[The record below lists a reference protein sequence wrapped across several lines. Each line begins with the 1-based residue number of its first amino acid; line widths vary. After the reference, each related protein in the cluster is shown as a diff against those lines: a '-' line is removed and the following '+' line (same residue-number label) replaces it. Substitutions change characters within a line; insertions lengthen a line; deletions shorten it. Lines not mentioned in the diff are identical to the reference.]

1 MRRDCD
7 CTCAKAIRLPFTNIA
22 SDDPPVDDVGPIG
35 PADRAVIVRSGP
47 IGVGR
52 VALARVAPARVALA
66 RVALIY
72 PTAQAGSVLPAP
84 ATLTRIPFV
93 SRDTVYGCGASS
105 VTTTRTTPGLFCA

>member
-52 VALARVAPARVALA
+52 VALARVAPARVGLT
-66 RVALIY
+66 Y
-72 PTAQAGSVLPAP
+72 STAQAGSVLPAP